1 MRRAASRLAQQAHAS
16 TAARASLTRVFG
28 GACGRFAMVV
38 CIYIIC
44 IYMEIAPMLAAS
56 SFVYGMAN
64 PAEVAGMTGREM
76 LQAMI
81 DRKIPAPP
89 IAQTLNFW
97 IVEVG
102 DGFCVFEGETKPDFL
117 NPLGTIHGGWALTLI
132 DTVTGVAG
140 HTLLPAGVGYTTVE
154 TKANFTRA
162 IRPDT
167 GRVRAEGRAVTRGR
181 QIISAEGR
189 ILDSEGRVLAH
200 GTSTLLVFGNG
211 KNDGERPAAR

>member
-1 MRRAASRLAQQAHAS
+1 M
-16 TAARASLTRVFG
+16 
-28 GACGRFAMVV
+28 
-38 CIYIIC
+38 
-44 IYMEIAPMLAAS
+44 PAAS
-56 SFVYGMAN
+56 SFVYGPPN
-64 PAEVAGMTGREM
+64 PAEVSGMTGREM

-81 DRKIPAPP
+81 DRKISAPP

-189 ILDSEGRVLAH
+189 VLDSEGRVLAH

-211 KNDGERPAAR
+211 KTDSERPAAR

>member
-1 MRRAASRLAQQAHAS
+1 
-16 TAARASLTRVFG
+16 
-28 GACGRFAMVV
+28 
-38 CIYIIC
+38 
-44 IYMEIAPMLAAS
+44 MLAAS
-56 SFVYGMAN
+56 SFVYGLPN

-102 DGFCVFEGETKPDFL
+102 DGSCVFEGETKPDFL

-140 HTLLPAGVGYTTVE
+140 HTLLPAGVGYATVE

-167 GRVRAEGRAVTRGR
+167 GRVRAEGSVVTRGR

-189 ILDSEGRVLAH
+189 VLDSEGRVLAH
-200 GTSTLLVFGNG
+200 GTWLSDTDRADVLQRQAEV
-211 KNDGERPAAR
+211 GEQCGLRGSRRCDQGGHRGPQACRRHRWTG